1 MAMTHLEIARLMTD
15 YVDGLLD
22 VARTAEMASHL
33 ETCAECRGMLDDVR
47 FGMAACSQAEFLEP
61 APWLLHRILRATS
74 GERKVGFVERI
85 TATLRPVFRP
95 QVAYSLSMVIF
106 SLSFILY
113 AAKVPVR
120 SMTLRDLNPATW
132 FNRANSRGHIL
143 AARAEK
149 YYYDIRFVYQVQSI
163 LQDLRQQP
171 SGQHGAPKQRKAPGT
186 AHDGVSPE
194 APTETA
200 LNRSPAYEGVAP
212 EIEGGSYRVPP
223 RPGCARR
230 AICDRGKLLS

>member
-1 MAMTHLEIARLMTD
+1 MTHLEIARLMTD

-22 VARTAEMASHL
+22 GARTAEMRSHL
-33 ETCAECRGMLDDVR
+33 ETCAECREMLDDVR
-47 FGMAACSQAEFLEP
+47 FGMVACAQAENLEP
-61 APWLLHRILRATS
+61 APWLVHRILRATS
-74 GERKVGFVERI
+74 GERKLGFGERLVAALHPI
-85 TATLRPVFRP
+85 FRP

-120 SMTLRDLNPATW
+120 SMSLRDLDPATW

-149 YYYDIRFVYQVQSI
+149 YYYDIRFVYEVQSI

-171 SGQHGAPKQRKAPGT
+171 GGQRTTPKSLKAPGS
-186 AHDGVSPE
+186 ALDGISPQ

-200 LNRSPAYEGVAP
+200 LNRTPAGNGAARLVEGPFAP
-212 EIEGGSYRVPP
+212 RVPEA
-223 RPGCARR
+223 GFEVQS
-230 AICDRGKLLS
+230 DL

>member
-1 MAMTHLEIARLMTD
+1 MTHLEIARLMTD

-22 VARTAEMASHL
+22 RARTAEMDSHL
-33 ETCAECRGMLDDVR
+33 ETCAECREMLDDVR
-47 FGMAACSQAEFLEP
+47 FGMAACAHSETLEP

-74 GERKVGFVERI
+74 GEPKLGFGGRLI
-85 TATLRPVFRP
+85 TALRPMFRP
-95 QVAYSLSMVIF
+95 QVAYSLSMVVF

-120 SMTLRDLNPATW
+120 SMTIRDLNPATW

-163 LQDLRQQP
+163 LQDLRQQ
-171 SGQHGAPKQRKAPGT
+171 SGTQRGAPKQRKAPGS
-186 AHDGVSPE
+186 ARDGVSPQ

-200 LNRSPAYEGVAP
+200 FNRSPAGEGVAP
-212 EIEGGSYRVPP
+212 PVEGWVVSSVSPAGLATQSE
-223 RPGCARR
+223 
-230 AICDRGKLLS
+230 L